1 MGYTLHLLLCTGYIL
16 FCLLK
21 NVESKFLVFSETK
34 CRSNDRK
41 PINIKEKNHKM
52 NTTNTKTVL
61 FMPDLPNNF
70 EIKNIILR
78 ISKNGNSKCKI
89 QPIYIY
95 IQGILYPRKEN
106 T

>member
-1 MGYTLHLLLCTGYIL
+1 
-16 FCLLK
+16 
-21 NVESKFLVFSETK
+21 
-34 CRSNDRK
+34 
-41 PINIKEKNHKM
+41 M

-95 IQGILYPRKEN
+95 IYKEFYIQEKRIHK
-106 T
+106 